1 MVQQLCPL
9 HSASIRSNNTF
20 AVELDQHCYLIPAQ
34 SQFLLDQLLLT
45 NNRCPVGRSID
56 ITPVVGR
63 PQLPVKFG
71 ESPKGDAADE
81 RHTFHIFQRLLDGKD
96 VSIIEDDCPNRTL
109 LRKTLY
115 GARFGSTMHESDNTR
130 IDVHNQVYSCTL
142 DRMKPEAEA
151 DQIALKEERQQYIL
165 ELLGSEGRVLAA
177 DLSSRYRVSED
188 TIRRDLRELASSGK
202 IQRVH
207 GGALARR
214 AQALPFESRQQVDME
229 SKLGIARTAAA
240 MIRDGQVVLID
251 GGTTNLRIASYLSR
265 ERSATIVTNSPPL
278 ALELADHPKL
288 SVLMLGG
295 NFLKE
300 ERVTT
305 GIETIRQVES
315 IRADLCFL
323 GMCSLHPE
331 VGITVGNREEA
342 YVKQAMMGASTEVVG
357 LISLGKMGTS
367 LPYLVGPASRLTR
380 LITDASD
387 EDVLNPYRSRGIE
400 VTST

>member
-1 MVQQLCPL
+1 
-9 HSASIRSNNTF
+9 
-20 AVELDQHCYLIPAQ
+20 
-34 SQFLLDQLLLT
+34 
-45 NNRCPVGRSID
+45 
-56 ITPVVGR
+56 
-63 PQLPVKFG
+63 
-71 ESPKGDAADE
+71 
-81 RHTFHIFQRLLDGKD
+81 
-96 VSIIEDDCPNRTL
+96 
-109 LRKTLY
+109 
-115 GARFGSTMHESDNTR
+115 MHKSDNTR
-130 IDVHNQVYSCTL
+130 IYVHIQVYSCTT
-142 DRMKPEAEA
+142 DKMKPEPELEA
-151 DQIALKEERQQYIL
+151 GQIALKEERHQYIL

-207 GGALARR
+207 GGAL
-214 AQALPFESRQQVDME
+214 PRQQIDME
-229 SKLGIARTAAA
+229 SKIGIARAAA
-240 MIRDGQVVLID
+240 DMIRDGQVVLID
-251 GGTTNLRIASYLSR
+251 GGTTNLRIASYLPR

-278 ALELADHPKL
+278 ALALADHPKL

-295 NFLKE
+295 NLLKE
-300 ERVTT
+300 ARVTT
-305 GIETIRQVES
+305 GIETIRRVES

-331 VGITVGNREEA
+331 VGITVGDREEA
-342 YVKQAMMGASTEVVG
+342 YVKQAMIGASTEVVG

-387 EDVLNPYRSRGIE
+387 EDVLNPYRFQGIE

>member
-1 MVQQLCPL
+1 MG
-9 HSASIRSNNTF
+9 T
-20 AVELDQHCYLIPAQ
+20 
-34 SQFLLDQLLLT
+34 
-45 NNRCPVGRSID
+45 
-56 ITPVVGR
+56 
-63 PQLPVKFG
+63 
-71 ESPKGDAADE
+71 
-81 RHTFHIFQRLLDGKD
+81 
-96 VSIIEDDCPNRTL
+96 
-109 LRKTLY
+109 
-115 GARFGSTMHESDNTR
+115 
-130 IDVHNQVYSCTL
+130 
-142 DRMKPEAEA
+142 MKPEAEA
-151 DQIALKEERQQYIL
+151 GQIALKEERHQYIL

-207 GGALARR
+207 GGALPRR
-214 AQALPFESRQQVDME
+214 AEAVPFVSRQQIDME
-229 SKLGIARTAAA
+229 SKIGIARVAAD

-278 ALELADHPKL
+278 ALALADHPKL

-300 ERVTT
+300 ARVTT
-305 GIETIRQVES
+305 GIETIRRVES

-331 VGITVGNREEA
+331 VGITVGDREEA
-342 YVKQAMMGASTEVVG
+342 YVKQAMIGASTEVVG

-387 EDVLNPYRSRGIE
+387 EDVLNPYRSQGIE

>member
-1 MVQQLCPL
+1 MG
-9 HSASIRSNNTF
+9 N
-20 AVELDQHCYLIPAQ
+20 
-34 SQFLLDQLLLT
+34 
-45 NNRCPVGRSID
+45 
-56 ITPVVGR
+56 
-63 PQLPVKFG
+63 
-71 ESPKGDAADE
+71 AAHE
-81 RHTFHIFQRLLDGKD
+81 RHTFHVLQRLLEAKN
-96 VSIIEDDCPNRTL
+96 VSVIEDDCPNRTL
-109 LRKTLY
+109 LRKTFMALC
-115 GARFGSTMHESDNTR
+115 FGSIMHKSDNTR
-130 IDVHNQVYSCTL
+130 TYVHSQVYSGKT
-142 DRMKPEAEA
+142 RMKPEAEA
-151 DQIALKEERQQYIL
+151 GQIALKEERHQYIL

-207 GGALARR
+207 GGALPRR
-214 AQALPFESRQQVDME
+214 AEAVPFVSRQQIDME
-229 SKLGIARTAAA
+229 SKVGIARAAA
-240 MIRDGQVVLID
+240 DMIRDGQVVLID

-278 ALELADHPKL
+278 ALALADHPKL

-300 ERVTT
+300 ARVTT

-331 VGITVGNREEA
+331 VGITVGDREEA
-342 YVKQAMMGASTEVVG
+342 YVKQAMIGASTEVVG

-387 EDVLNPYRSRGIE
+387 EDVLNPYRSQGIE
-400 VTST
+400 VKST

>member
-1 MVQQLCPL
+1 M
-9 HSASIRSNNTF
+9 
-20 AVELDQHCYLIPAQ
+20 
-34 SQFLLDQLLLT
+34 
-45 NNRCPVGRSID
+45 
-56 ITPVVGR
+56 
-63 PQLPVKFG
+63 
-71 ESPKGDAADE
+71 
-81 RHTFHIFQRLLDGKD
+81 
-96 VSIIEDDCPNRTL
+96 
-109 LRKTLY
+109 
-115 GARFGSTMHESDNTR
+115 
-130 IDVHNQVYSCTL
+130 
-142 DRMKPEAEA
+142 DRMKPEAESG
-151 DQIALKEERQQYIL
+151 QIALKEERRQYIL

-214 AQALPFESRQQVDME
+214 AETVPFASRQQIDME
-229 SKLGIARTAAA
+229 SKIGIARAAA
-240 MIRDGQVVLID
+240 DMIRDDQVVLID
-251 GGTTNLRIASYLSR
+251 GGTTNLRIASYLST
-265 ERSATIVTNSPPL
+265 ECSATIVTNSPPL
-278 ALELADHPKL
+278 ALALADHPKL
-288 SVLMLGG
+288 SVLLLGG

-305 GIETIRQVES
+305 GIETIRRIES

-342 YVKQAMMGASTEVVG
+342 YVKQAMIGASSEVVG
-357 LISLGKMGTS
+357 LISLRKMGTS

-387 EDVLNPYRSRGIE
+387 QDVLNSYRSQGIE